1 MTRGRLICH
10 GFNPLLVGVALLVA
24 PLLAGSETAA
34 EQARFRFVQL
44 NLPGPGD
51 LARVAVADV
60 DADGRLDIVV
70 VSGRFADGKTHV
82 LYNRGAQGWHPVAGP
97 FLGEVSVIDLADL
110 DADGLPEL
118 LVGYGKDLVQV
129 LPNVDGEFGR
139 KPRLN
144 IGLVPHYHHA
154 LLAGDVNG
162 DGHVDLLVSHSWGIK
177 RFLGEGELR
186 FGPGRTVN
194 RSGYQTRALALFDA
208 DADGKP
214 DLIACHGAGPTLYRN
229 LGWGAFAADG
239 QPLHGGSAECQTLG
253 VVDIDAD
260 GRPELLASTPF
271 PMLFRSRPCAGDGG
285 CSGFGDAIQL
295 PHGRT
300 VRVAD
305 FDLDGTPDLLSADTR
320 MHILAGAQNGDYAQP
335 ELIPAAFARSVLVA
349 DMDADG
355 DPDLLVL
362 TEMHY
367 LLLLANQVNAPS
379 TDRSP

>member
-1 MTRGRLICH
+1 MTRRRLTSH
-10 GFNPLLVGVALLVA
+10 RFRPLLVGAALLVA
-24 PLLAGSETAA
+24 PQLASSESA
-34 EQARFRFVQL
+34 ENSESADDPARFRLVQVR
-44 NLPGPGD
+44 LPAPGD

-70 VSGRFADGKTHV
+70 ISGRFADGKAHV
-82 LYNRGAQGWHPVAGP
+82 LYSRGAAGWHPVAGP
-97 FLGEVSVIDLADL
+97 FLGEVAVIHLADL

-154 LLAGDVNG
+154 LLAGDING
-162 DGHVDLLVSHSWGIK
+162 DGLADLLVGHSTGIK

-186 FGPGRTVN
+186 FGPGRSVN

-214 DLIACHGAGPTLYRN
+214 DLIACHGGGPVLYRN

-239 QPLHGGSAECQTLG
+239 QTLYGGSAECQTLA

-260 GRPELLASTPF
+260 GQSELLASSPF
-271 PMLFRSRPCAGDGG
+271 PMLFRPEPCESDNR
-285 CSGFGDAIQL
+285 CSGFGDAQRL
-295 PHGRT
+295 RHGRT
-300 VRVAD
+300 IKVAD
-305 FDLDGTPDLLSADTR
+305 FDLDGIPDLLSADTR
-320 MHILAGAQNGDYAQP
+320 LHIQAGLGGADYAEP
-335 ELIPAAFARSVLVA
+335 ELIPTSFARSVVVA
-349 DMDADG
+349 DMDSDG
-355 DPDLLVL
+355 DPDLLIL
-362 TEMHY
+362 TEMHD
-367 LLLLANQVNAPS
+367 LLLLANQAHGG
-379 TDRSP
+379 